1 MDVELTVLE
10 ELSMDVELNV
20 LEELTMDV
28 DVSEELKVPIL
39 I

>member
-28 DVSEELKVPIL
+28 EVSEELKVPIL